1 MISINSSASRLA
13 IRNLSTTQ
21 QAMQKSVERLSSGL
35 RVGSSKDDAAGLA
48 ISTRM
53 ESNIR
58 GSTVALRNVSDG
70 ISYLQ
75 TYEGG
80 LQSVLGNLQ
89 RMRELSV
96 QAKNGTLN
104 SSDRGN
110 LNSEFKALLDEN
122 SRITSSSQFNGK
134 SLYDQ
139 TSESM
144 ELDLQ
149 ISESSTDSIKLNLS
163 KISDLRYPDGSV
175 ITGVPV
181 SLSSGINLLKSDFS
195 QVDIL
200 SVENAETSLD
210 EIDRAIDFSVLMA
223 SQVGA
228 YQSRL
233 ESIASSI
240 EVSIETSSTARG
252 RIIDAD
258 FAKETATLTRNQ
270 IIQQA
275 ALAMTIQANASPK
288 LALQLLET

>member
-1 MISINSSASRLA
+1 M
-13 IRNLSTTQ
+13 
-21 QAMQKSVERLSSGL
+21 
-35 RVGSSKDDAAGLA
+35 
-48 ISTRM
+48 
-53 ESNIR
+53 
-58 GSTVALRNVSDG
+58 
-70 ISYLQ
+70 
-75 TYEGG
+75 
-80 LQSVLGNLQ
+80 
-89 RMRELSV
+89 
-96 QAKNGTLN
+96 
-104 SSDRGN
+104 
-110 LNSEFKALLDEN
+110 
-122 SRITSSSQFNGK
+122 
-134 SLYDQ
+134 
-139 TSESM
+139 
-144 ELDLQ
+144 
-149 ISESSTDSIKLNLS
+149 
-163 KISDLRYPDGSV
+163 
-175 ITGVPV
+175 
-181 SLSSGINLLKSDFS
+181 
-195 QVDIL
+195 DIL

>member
-1 MISINSSASRLA
+1 
-13 IRNLSTTQ
+13 
-21 QAMQKSVERLSSGL
+21 MQKSVERLSSGL
-35 RVGSSKDDAAGLA
+35 RVGSSRDDAAGLA

-163 KISDLRYPDGSV
+163 KISDLRYPDGTV

-181 SLSSGINLLKSDFS
+181 SLSSGTNLLKSDFS
-195 QVDIL
+195 QVD
-200 SVENAETSLD
+200 VNA
-210 EIDRAIDFSVLMA
+210 
-223 SQVGA
+223 G
-228 YQSRL
+228 
-233 ESIASSI
+233 
-240 EVSIETSSTARG
+240 
-252 RIIDAD
+252 
-258 FAKETATLTRNQ
+258 
-270 IIQQA
+270 
-275 ALAMTIQANASPK
+275 
-288 LALQLLET
+288 